1 MPKTLTTFCP
11 GSFIKEEM
19 RARKW
24 TIQKLSD
31 LSGLSQF
38 ALKRIING
46 QSPIVAEQAIQ
57 LAQAFRTSPQ
67 VWLNLEHSWQLSKV
81 TNLS

>member
-1 MPKTLTTFCP
+1 
-11 GSFIKEEM
+11 
-19 RARKW
+19 
-24 TIQKLSD
+24 
-31 LSGLSQF
+31 
-38 ALKRIING
+38 
-46 QSPIVAEQAIQ
+46 VAEQAIQ